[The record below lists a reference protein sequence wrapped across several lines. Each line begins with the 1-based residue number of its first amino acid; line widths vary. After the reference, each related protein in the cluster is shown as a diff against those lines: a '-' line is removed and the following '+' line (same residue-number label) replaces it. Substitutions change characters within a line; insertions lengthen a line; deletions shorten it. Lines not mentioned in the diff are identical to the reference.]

1 MQGSAAY
8 LIGLGRRG
16 SHPTGGGGH
25 LGKCF
30 RHATTH
36 VGQCGTGTEQMG
48 TVALSVSPRG
58 ASTATVLAPST
69 YAIEGSHLTLL
80 MCDVFGASCDAL
92 QSDRE
97 IGFLQET

>member
-1 MQGSAAY
+1 MSHDFVLCDIIILFIIIIIFFLVEPIDEVTHVQKSAAY

-30 RHATTH
+30 KHAPTY

-48 TVALSVSPRG
+48 TVALSVSPQR
-58 ASTATVLAPST
+58 APQC
-69 YAIEGSHLTLL
+69 LTH
-80 MCDVFGASCDAL
+80 
-92 QSDRE
+92 
-97 IGFLQET
+97 

>member
-1 MQGSAAY
+1 MEPIDGVMLTQGSAAY

-30 RHATTH
+30 RHAPTH

-58 ASTATVLAPST
+58 APRC
-69 YAIEGSHLTLL
+69 LTH
-80 MCDVFGASCDAL
+80 
-92 QSDRE
+92 
-97 IGFLQET
+97 